1 MFSAGRIDRILIT
14 GYCKEMTIQTIPTE
28 EYVDVGSVEKVPP
41 GERLDVVIN
50 YVGVAIFN
58 LDGAFYA
65 IEDVC
70 THDGGSLAQGEIVAG
85 CQIECPR
92 HGARFDIRTGAVTRG
107 PAFEPTQSYAV
118 QIVNER
124 IFVEKPV

>member
-1 MFSAGRIDRILIT
+1 MASKA
-14 GYCKEMTIQTIPTE
+14 KEF
-28 EYVDVGSVEKVPP
+28 VDVGPAESIAP
-41 GERLDVVIN
+41 GERLDVTIN

-58 LDGAFYA
+58 LDGTYYA

-70 THDGGSLAQGEIVAG
+70 THDGGTLSEGEIVAG

-118 QIVNER
+118 QVVDDR
-124 IFVEKPV
+124 ILVEKPL

>member
-1 MFSAGRIDRILIT
+1 MEMQTSTLAG
-14 GYCKEMTIQTIPTE
+14 
-28 EYVDVGSVEKVPP
+28 YVDVGSIETVPV
-41 GERLDVVIN
+41 GGRLDVTIN

-58 LDGAFYA
+58 LDGELYA

-70 THDGGSLAQGEIVAG
+70 THDGGSLAEGEVVEG

-107 PAFEPTQSYAV
+107 PAFAPTQSYAV
-118 QIVNER
+118 RIVDDR
-124 IFVEKPV
+124 ILVEKPL